1 MKIVS
6 LRKFPF
12 VFVADKAFA
21 LKLFMLRSFPRSNDL
36 NLHKLIFNYRLS
48 RARQGIE
55 NTFGILTSRFR
66 IFRSIISKTGNIK
79 NITKTAGILHNFLMR
94 QSTTNISCPPDYV
107 DQETLQGLSPG
118 SWCYEATKTQGL
130 IDWRAQSSNNSARPA
145 KEVRN
150 DSKDYFS
157 SEYGKLSCRKENV
170 RSATSLFDEVD

>member
-94 QSTTNISCPPDYV
+94 QSTTNISCPPGYV

-118 SWCYEATKTQGL
+118 SWHNEATRIQGL
-130 IDWRAQSSNNSARPA
+130 IHLRAQGSNNSTRAA

-150 DSKDYFS
+150 DSKDYFN
-157 SEYGKLSCRKENV
+157 SEYGKLSWQREIVQSN
-170 RSATSLFDEVD
+170 TSVFDEVD